1 MHMRYLLLI
10 VAICFA
16 NICLAGF
23 PVPTVTA
30 VSPNSGPPAGGTI
43 VTVTGTNFTGATSV
57 HFGANLASPF
67 TVDSATQI
75 TATAPAG
82 ASGAVDVTVTT
93 GGGTSPTSQ
102 ADQYTYIMTPVRL
115 QEFHVK

>member
-1 MHMRYLLLI
+1 MRYLFLI

-16 NICLAGF
+16 NVCLAGF

-30 VSPNSGPPAGGTI
+30 VSPNTGAPAGGNT
-43 VTVTGTNFTGATSV
+43 VTVTGTAFTGASAV
-57 HFGANLASPF
+57 QFGANLATPF

-82 ASGAVDVTVTT
+82 ASGTVDVRVTT
-93 GGGTSPTSQ
+93 QGGTSPVTP
-102 ADQYTYIMTPVRL
+102 ADQYTYAVTPVRL
-115 QEFHVK
+115 QDFHVK